1 MCLRLEAL
9 TSCSCED
16 FSVEL
21 DKIGGDNVKE
31 ENHHGLSEKRRRVSS
46 AINQVAI
53 GALILLWGSLLMLKQ
68 IGVIEASVSTLP
80 IVLTAFGAL
89 LIFGGIYKYRTR

>member
-1 MCLRLEAL
+1 M
-9 TSCSCED
+9 
-16 FSVEL
+16 
-21 DKIGGDNVKE
+21 KE
-31 ENHHGLSEKRRRVSS
+31 ENHPYGVSEQKRRVSA

-80 IVLTAFGAL
+80 FVLAVFGAL
-89 LIFGGIYKYRTR
+89 LVFGGIYKYRTR